1 MKASVL
7 FLQNG
12 KEYVMVVKVL
22 SVTGKFVQ
30 DLITWKIIGARTFSL
45 QSYNKFS
52 ARDTS
57 GHGTHVASI
66 ISGRE
71 VIDASYYGIAKGIAR
86 GGVPSTR
93 IAAYKVCYH
102 INCFDI
108 DVLSAFDHAIAD
120 GVDIISVSIARP
132 RLVEL
137 TFDPIAIGAFHAME
151 KGILTTLTVATSD
164 TDRRIVDKLVLANY
178 EEHVGNAINPFFS
191 SVKPVP
197 LVYGKELPSSCS
209 EIEKRKCLPE
219 CLVSSFINQKVIVC
233 DQDRSLREIK
243 ASGAFG
249 CIVPISFQNNYSEIM
264 SFPTIALPTE
274 SLDFVK
280 LYKKYAKV
288 PEVQILRSETIKNP
302 GAPYVASF
310 SARGPKEQKMKQ
322 H

>member
-1 MKASVL
+1 MTQV
-7 FLQNG
+7 
-12 KEYVMVVKVL
+12 YHM
-22 SVTGKFVQ
+22 
-30 DLITWKIIGARTFSL
+30 KIIGARTFSL

-151 KGILTTLTVATSD
+151 KGILTVNA
-164 TDRRIVDKLVLANY
+164 A
-178 EEHVGNAINPFFS
+178 GNDGPLLS
-191 SVKPVP
+191 S
-197 LVYGKELPSSCS
+197 
-209 EIEKRKCLPE
+209 
-219 CLVSSFINQKVIVC
+219 
-233 DQDRSLREIK
+233 
-243 ASGAFG
+243 
-249 CIVPISFQNNYSEIM
+249 
-264 SFPTIALPTE
+264 
-274 SLDFVK
+274 
-280 LYKKYAKV
+280 
-288 PEVQILRSETIKNP
+288 IKNY
-302 GAPYVASF
+302 AP
-310 SARGPKEQKMKQ
+310 
-322 H
+322 

>member
-12 KEYVMVVKVL
+12 KE
-22 SVTGKFVQ
+22 
-30 DLITWKIIGARTFSL
+30 KIIGARTFSL
-45 QSYNKFS
+45 QGYNKFS

-66 ISGRE
+66 ISGRD

-93 IAAYKVCYH
+93 ITAYKVCYH
-102 INCFDI
+102 INCLDI

-151 KGILTTLTVATSD
+151 KGILTVNAAGNDGPLLSSIKNYAPWTLTVAASD
-164 TDRRIVDKLVLANY
+164 TDRRIVDKLVLGNY

-191 SVKPVP
+191 SVKTVP

-209 EIEKRKCLPE
+209 EIEKR
-219 CLVSSFINQKVIVC
+219 
-233 DQDRSLREIK
+233 
-243 ASGAFG
+243 
-249 CIVPISFQNNYSEIM
+249 
-264 SFPTIALPTE
+264 
-274 SLDFVK
+274 
-280 LYKKYAKV
+280 
-288 PEVQILRSETIKNP
+288 
-302 GAPYVASF
+302 
-310 SARGPKEQKMKQ
+310 
-322 H
+322 